1 MKELVPGMAVRVEHN
16 ARIVGLVEKNNPY
29 WYEIEYPDG
38 RREVVNVARLHWFAD
53 TCKATIDH
61 DASIQVISNR
71 LTASGAIDLYHW
83 LRTHLSDFEAQIPTT
98 TTPTQESEE

>member
-16 ARIVGLVEKNNPY
+16 ARIVGLVEKNNLY

-53 TCKATIDH
+53 TCRGGVKVATT
-61 DASIQVISNR
+61 SRKVSCNKGNR
-71 LTASGAIDLYHW
+71 RVPIPVGVGTLLSEKTPDVRVRSG
-83 LRTHLSDFEAQIPTT
+83 
-98 TTPTQESEE
+98 